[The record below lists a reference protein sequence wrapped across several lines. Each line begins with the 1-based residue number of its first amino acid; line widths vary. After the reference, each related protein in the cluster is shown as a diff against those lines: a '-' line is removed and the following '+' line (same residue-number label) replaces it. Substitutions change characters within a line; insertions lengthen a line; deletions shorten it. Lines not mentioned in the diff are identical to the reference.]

1 MRAEENYIMKMEI
14 HYKHMD
20 HYHNIYQ
27 TLISYSEK
35 IKALQKRHGFFK
47 PKMLLDHWKV
57 KLEEKSYQLKQNI
70 NIQIQTKIHRIVT
83 ITSKLELLNPDAQLK
98 RGYALA
104 MDKNHKVIYDADH
117 INLND
122 LLQLRFAKGKLI
134 AQVIKKEK

>member
-1 MRAEENYIMKMEI
+1 M
-14 HYKHMD
+14 
-20 HYHNIYQ
+20 
-27 TLISYSEK
+27 IS
-35 IKALQKRHGFFK
+35 ILL
-47 PKMLLDHWKV
+47 LLDLILALRLGSGV
-57 KLEEKSYQLKQNI
+57 KIEKQNI

-83 ITSKLELLNPDAQLK
+83 ITSKLELLNPDAQLQ

-104 MDKNHKVIYDADH
+104 MDKNHKVIYDTDH